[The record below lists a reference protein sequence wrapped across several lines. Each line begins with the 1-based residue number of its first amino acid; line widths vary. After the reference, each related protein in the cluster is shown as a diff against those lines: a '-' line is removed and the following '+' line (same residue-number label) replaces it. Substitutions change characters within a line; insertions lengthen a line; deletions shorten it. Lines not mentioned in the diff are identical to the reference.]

1 MLPVVNCA
9 FAHGAQELRSLA
21 LDADRTCFDATG
33 TRAVYFP
40 QVATGGAAASC
51 RDQRNDSGLHG
62 LVLGNSAPSYA
73 MDDANGRK
81 YKADEGVPRR
91 VFGSVSTRAIVGGEV
106 PRHGFDEVS
115 TKSVST
121 RPVVH
126 ATAAT
131 EAGVRGSI
139 RGRKT
144 WAKIARGG
152 SDDGADND
160 PSLLQGNQY
169 RELVE
174 VSFCSGE
181 SSRPRSD
188 VVYNSR
194 HDIVPRTGD
203 FSYFQTRRASHRSAS
218 IPPRRSPAG
227 RPASSASV
235 ALMTAGSTVDWD
247 PVRYDAPHLGDA
259 STSFCDDKKQAAMEA
274 GRANLTM
281 QQTLDED
288 G

>member
-1 MLPVVNCA
+1 MFSGDKSRGN
-9 FAHGAQELRSLA
+9 FSLWESPNII
-21 LDADRTCFDATG
+21 L
-33 TRAVYFP
+33 
-40 QVATGGAAASC
+40 QGAA
-51 RDQRNDSGLHG
+51 
-62 LVLGNSAPSYA
+62 LGCAE
-73 MDDANGRK
+73 ANGRK

-194 HDIVPRTGD
+194 HDIVPRTGGECNVIIALHAR
-203 FSYFQTRRASHRSAS
+203 FSMQPIPCFPHIYMLAVTS
-218 IPPRRSPAG
+218 I
-227 RPASSASV
+227 
-235 ALMTAGSTVDWD
+235 
-247 PVRYDAPHLGDA
+247 
-259 STSFCDDKKQAAMEA
+259 
-274 GRANLTM
+274 
-281 QQTLDED
+281 
-288 G
+288 